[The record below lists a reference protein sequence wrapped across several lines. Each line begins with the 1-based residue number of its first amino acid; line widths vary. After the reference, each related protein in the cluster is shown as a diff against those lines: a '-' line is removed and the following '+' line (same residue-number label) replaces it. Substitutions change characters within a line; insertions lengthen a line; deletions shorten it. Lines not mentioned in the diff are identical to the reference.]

1 MLQVLLNRGHPR
13 IFSPLASPLSLL
25 PSPSSQMPGLY
36 LHIPFCA
43 RRCPYCDFAV
53 HIGGG
58 SDFQSQYLQALH
70 REVASTCS
78 AFVQRFPDEE
88 ITTIFCGGG
97 TPTAIGAR
105 ALNEL
110 LQLVRNC
117 ALVATDA
124 EITLEGNPE
133 DPNSE
138 TLCELQNGGWNR
150 LSLGVQSL
158 DDAVLQTL
166 GRRHRR
172 ARVEEVVAA
181 LHEVGWNNWSL
192 DLIYAVPNQ
201 SLASWHETLKQATEF
216 SPAHIS
222 CYSLTIEEGTAFARR
237 VRNGRLQVVEDDV
250 QAQFMESAHSV
261 LESAG
266 YERYEVSNYARR
278 GSECRHN
285 LEIWRGGNYLA
296 CGNGAHGHRDGH
308 RWWNERDTAIYIER
322 LQNSENA
329 DGAARAGE
337 EWLEARQRLDEL
349 VLMGLRLNEGFS
361 IPEVS
366 QRCGLEVYQEI
377 GAHLDGLIE
386 RGVLESLAVEND
398 GLENVSFGAN
408 LGGEMTRVRMRRA
421 WLAMADA
428 VALEVLS

>member
-1 MLQVLLNRGHPR
+1 
-13 IFSPLASPLSLL
+13 
-25 PSPSSQMPGLY
+25 MPGLY

-58 SDFQSQYLQALH
+58 NDYQKQYLQALH
-70 REVASTCS
+70 HEVASTCS
-78 AFVQRFPDEE
+78 AFAQRFPDEK

-110 LQLVRNC
+110 LQLVRDW
-117 ALVATDA
+117 APVAADA

-133 DPNSE
+133 DPNLE
-138 TLCELQNGGWNR
+138 TLRELQNGGWNR

-166 GRRHRR
+166 GRKHRR
-172 ARVEEVVAA
+172 AGVEEVVAA

-192 DLIYAVPNQ
+192 DLIYAVPGQ
-201 SLASWHETLKQATEF
+201 SLSSWDETLKHAIEF

-237 VRNGRLQVVEDDV
+237 VRAGRLQVVEDDV
-250 QAQFMESAHSV
+250 QAQFMDVAHSV
-261 LESAG
+261 LESDG
-266 YERYEVSNYARR
+266 YARYEVSNYARR
-278 GSECRHN
+278 GRECRHN

-308 RWWNERDTAIYIER
+308 RWWNERDTATYIER
-322 LQNSENA
+322 LQNIANGE
-329 DGAARAGE
+329 GAARAGE

-361 IPEVS
+361 IPAVS
-366 QRCGLEVYQEI
+366 QRCGLEVYREI
-377 GAHLDGLIE
+377 GARLETMIE
-386 RGVLESLAVEND
+386 RGVLESGE
-398 GLENVSFGAN
+398 LENLGFGAN
-408 LGGEMTRVRMRRA
+408 LGDAMKRVRVRRA